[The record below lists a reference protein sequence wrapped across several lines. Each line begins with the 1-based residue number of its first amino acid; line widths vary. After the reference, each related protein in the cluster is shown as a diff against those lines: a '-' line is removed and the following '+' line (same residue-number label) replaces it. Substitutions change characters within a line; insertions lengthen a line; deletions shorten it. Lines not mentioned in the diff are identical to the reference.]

1 MLFGENY
8 IKKYKNDNLKNDDFY
23 NLNKLNK
30 NKNKFSSEK
39 NDFFISNKLNNNFEN
54 KINLII

>member
-1 MLFGENY
+1 LFGENY

-30 NKNKFSSEK
+30 NKFSLKTEK
-39 NDFFISNKLNNNFEN
+39 NDFFITNKLKNNFEN
-54 KINLII
+54 KINLVI